1 MTTNVKP
8 DNVST
13 EHEIPRTNHSETVIP
28 KTLKDSGILSSS
40 EPSDKL
46 SPGLYDLLTRII
58 SSDLN
63 IISVQKDAPDPT
75 KEEKIKFLNCLFQE
89 KPTQFLYRYLPCI
102 KVSFKYV

>member
-13 EHEIPRTNHSETVIP
+13 EQEIPRTNQSETVIT
-28 KTLKDSGILSSS
+28 KTLKESEMSSSS

-46 SPGLYDLLTRII
+46 SPGLNDLLTRII
-58 SSDLN
+58 TSDLN

-75 KEEKIKFLNCLFQE
+75 KEEKMKFLKCLFEE
-89 KPTQFLYRYLPCI
+89 KPTQFLYRYLPCV
-102 KVSFKYV
+102 KVGF